1 MSGLPVQHHVPG
13 RDTLR
18 TAAHRQVTLGGE
30 QFFPGMHV
38 IAAADARDPLAS
50 PVTELRPG
58 LLLGEVTA
66 DNTLGAS
73 ILGITGEVLDGEETA
88 LTVAAAVATEL
99 IRRQGASGTYKLTG
113 PPTAGGVVRTLT
125 ITYSAVSATVV
136 TQTAPEVASVHTLT
150 HAAGTDG
157 GTFRIKVILPDGTH
171 DTTSALAWDA
181 AASVINTALD
191 ALSVLSAG
199 ELVATGSAGGPY
211 TLTGNGDLGD
221 IDIQIRNDMSTD
233 GLVWEGGV
241 VVAQTAIGVDGR
253 FVTGSLIQPTD
264 GSETIKTFLPNGGT
278 LRVTD
283 IDGVDRDVQLGQ
295 YLIGGL
301 VDSSQLVNWPADASL
316 RTWVVD
322 ALRLAGAGFTFDHT
336 HGQ

>member
-1 MSGLPVQHHVPG
+1 MSGLPVGQHVPG

-18 TAAHRQVTLGGE
+18 TATHRQVTLAEE
-30 QFFPGMHV
+30 QFFPGFHV

-50 PVTELRPG
+50 PVTELRAG

-73 ILGITGEVLDGEETA
+73 VIGISGEAMDGEETA
-88 LTVAAAVATEL
+88 MTVAAAVATEL

-113 PPTAGGVVRTLT
+113 PPTAAGVVRTLT

-150 HAAGTDG
+150 EAAGTDG

-181 AASVINTALD
+181 TAATIDTALD

-199 ELVATGSAGGPY
+199 QLVATGSTGGPY

-221 IDIQIRNDMSTD
+221 IDVQVRNDDTAD
-233 GLVWEGGV
+233 GGVFEGGI

-264 GSETIKTFLPNGGT
+264 GSETIKTFLPNGFPV
-278 LRVTD
+278 RVTD
-283 IDGVDRDVQLGQ
+283 IDDVDRDVQLGQ
-295 YLIGGL
+295 YLIGGV

-316 RTWVVD
+316 RTHIVD
-322 ALRLAGAGFTFDHT
+322 ALQAAGAGFTFDHT